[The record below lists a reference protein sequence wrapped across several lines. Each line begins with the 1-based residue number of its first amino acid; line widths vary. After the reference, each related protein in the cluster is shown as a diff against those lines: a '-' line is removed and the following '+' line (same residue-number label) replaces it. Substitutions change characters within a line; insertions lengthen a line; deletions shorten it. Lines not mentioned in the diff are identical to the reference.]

1 MKILEVEKAEV
12 ETVWNKIVKA
22 RSELVLDHPF
32 FGVLALRLRLKNDPG
47 CETAWAD
54 GRTLGFNSE
63 YVQKLSLEQTKGLL
77 GHEVM
82 HLACGHHLRRNG
94 RNARLWN
101 QACDL
106 AINWLLLD
114 AGLTLPEGFFDDPEL
129 RDREVE
135 AIYEVL
141 LERSEKQGESGENG
155 EQGESEVS
163 GGGHGEGG
171 LLETDSSSQASE
183 GKNKEN
189 SGKGKKILQLA
200 GAGGEK
206 DEQEAEYGD
215 PGKSGE
221 VRDARGVDGGA
232 PTPAEHEQL
241 AQEAEADFI
250 IAFQQAKSFGSLPQG
265 IARLVRARLFPQ
277 LNWAEL
283 LRRFIELSASND
295 YSWSPPNRRYI
306 HAGLYLPSTRA
317 QDLPH
322 TIVAVDTSGSISP
335 AELDQFAAE
344 LSSILYDFDTI
355 VSVVYCDSAVSGVQE
370 FARMDLP
377 LKLSP
382 KGGGGTDYC
391 PVFSWVEENG
401 IQPACLVYLTDLE
414 CNRYPAEPYYPV
426 LWVTTSPNRLP
437 PFGERIQLAL

>member
-1 MKILEVEKAEV
+1 MWSGGCVGTAARQARLVKILEVEKAEV

-63 YVQKLSLEQTKGLL
+63 YMQKLSLEQTKGLL

-155 EQGESEVS
+155 EQGESEAS
-163 GGGHGEGG
+163 GGG
-171 LLETDSSSQASE
+171 
-183 GKNKEN
+183 
-189 SGKGKKILQLA
+189 
-200 GAGGEK
+200 
-206 DEQEAEYGD
+206 
-215 PGKSGE
+215 
-221 VRDARGVDGGA
+221 
-232 PTPAEHEQL
+232 
-241 AQEAEADFI
+241 
-250 IAFQQAKSFGSLPQG
+250 SLP
-265 IARLVRARLFPQ
+265 
-277 LNWAEL
+277 E
-283 LRRFIELSASND
+283 
-295 YSWSPPNRRYI
+295 
-306 HAGLYLPSTRA
+306 
-317 QDLPH
+317 
-322 TIVAVDTSGSISP
+322 IVAT
-335 AELDQFAAE
+335 A
-344 LSSILYDFDTI
+344 
-355 VSVVYCDSAVSGVQE
+355 
-370 FARMDLP
+370 
-377 LKLSP
+377 
-382 KGGGGTDYC
+382 
-391 PVFSWVEENG
+391 PV
-401 IQPACLVYLTDLE
+401 T
-414 CNRYPAEPYYPV
+414 
-426 LWVTTSPNRLP
+426 VT
-437 PFGERIQLAL
+437 FF

>member
-1 MKILEVEKAEV
+1 MTDFIFQNVVYKYPGTERNALDALTLRLGSGKRAALIGRNGSGKSTLMKIANGILFPAEGR
-12 ETVWNKIVKA
+12 II
-22 RSELVLDHPF
+22 F
-32 FGVLALRLRLKNDPG
+32 
-47 CETAWAD
+47 D
-54 GRTLGFNSE
+54 GR
-63 YVQKLSLEQTKGLL
+63 V
-77 GHEVM
+77 V
-82 HLACGHHLRRNG
+82 
-94 RNARLWN
+94 
-101 QACDL
+101 
-106 AINWLLLD
+106 
-114 AGLTLPEGFFDDPEL
+114 
-129 RDREVE
+129 
-135 AIYEVL
+135 
-141 LERSEKQGESGENG
+141 
-155 EQGESEVS
+155 
-163 GGGHGEGG
+163 
-171 LLETDSSSQASE
+171 
-183 GKNKEN
+183 
-189 SGKGKKILQLA
+189 GKGKRESRFLRERVGIVLQNPEDQLFSASVFQDISA
-200 GAGGEK
+200 GPLNIGLTSE
-206 DEQEAEYGD
+206 EACRRVA
-215 PGKSGE
+215 E
-221 VRDARGVDGGA
+221 VAA
-232 PTPAEHEQL
+232 
-241 AQEAEADFI
+241 
-250 IAFQQAKSFGSLPQG
+250 
-265 IARLVRARLFPQ
+265 LVRARLFPQ

-295 YSWSPPNRRYI
+295 YSWSPPNKRYI